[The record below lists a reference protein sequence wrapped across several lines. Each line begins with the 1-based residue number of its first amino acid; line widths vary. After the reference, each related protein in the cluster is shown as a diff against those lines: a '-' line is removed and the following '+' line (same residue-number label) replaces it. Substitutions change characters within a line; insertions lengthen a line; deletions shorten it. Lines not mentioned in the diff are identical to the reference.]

1 MTMKHSILLIDD
13 DQELCGLL
21 KEYFTAEGFEVAMA
35 HTGTEGLQLALKQNF
50 DLILLDVM
58 LPEMDGFEVLK
69 ALRVQKMTPVIML
82 TAKGDDFDRIFGLE
96 LGADDYIPKPFNH
109 RELLARVKAI
119 TRRVDHYKQHS
130 PDDTFT
136 IHQLRL
142 DVASRSATVN
152 GGVLSLTGTEYEVLL
167 LLVRTAGEVVDKQTI
182 SRQVLGRPLVPYD
195 RSIDMHV
202 SNVRKKIAAL
212 SEHTYIK
219 TIRGAGYIFLK
230 A

>member
-21 KEYFTAEGFEVAMA
+21 TEYFTAEGFEVAMA

-152 GGVLSLTGTEYEVLL
+152 GEVLSLTGTEYEVLL

>member
-152 GGVLSLTGTEYEVLL
+152 GEVLSLTGTEYEVLL

>member
-69 ALRVQKMTPVIML
+69 ALRVQKMTPIIML

-152 GGVLSLTGTEYEVLL
+152 GEVLSLTGTEYEVLL

>member
-1 MTMKHSILLIDD
+1 MKHSILLIDD
-13 DQELCGLL
+13 DQELCSLL

-130 PDDTFT
+130 SNDTFT

-152 GGVLSLTGTEYEVLL
+152 GEVLSLTGTEYEVLL

>member
-1 MTMKHSILLIDD
+1 MKHSILLIDD

-119 TRRVDHYKQHS
+119 TRRVNHYKQHS
-130 PDDTFT
+130 LDDTFT

-152 GGVLSLTGTEYEVLL
+152 GEVLSLTGTEYEVLL

>member
-1 MTMKHSILLIDD
+1 MTIRHSILLIDD
-13 DQELCGLL
+13 DQALCDLL
-21 KEYFTAEGFEVAMA
+21 HEYFSAEGFEVDME
-35 HTGTEGLQLALKQNF
+35 HTGTEGLQRALKQNF

-69 ALRVQKMTPVIML
+69 SLRLQKMTPIIML

-119 TRRVDHYKQHS
+119 TRRVDHYKHHS
-130 PDDTFT
+130 PQDTFS
-136 IHQLRL
+136 IHQLSL
-142 DVASRSATVN
+142 DIGARSASVS
-152 GGVLSLTGTEYEVLL
+152 GELLSLTGTEYEVLQ
-167 LLVRTAGEVVDKQTI
+167 LLVRSAGEVVDKQTI

-212 SEHTYIK
+212 SDHTYIK
-219 TIRGAGYIFLK
+219 TIRGSGYIFLK

>member
-13 DQELCGLL
+13 DQELCSLL

-136 IHQLRL
+136 IHQLR
-142 DVASRSATVN
+142 
-152 GGVLSLTGTEYEVLL
+152 
-167 LLVRTAGEVVDKQTI
+167 
-182 SRQVLGRPLVPYD
+182 
-195 RSIDMHV
+195 
-202 SNVRKKIAAL
+202 
-212 SEHTYIK
+212 
-219 TIRGAGYIFLK
+219 
-230 A
+230 

>member
-1 MTMKHSILLIDD
+1 MKHSILLIDD
-13 DQELCGLL
+13 DQELCSLL

-35 HTGTEGLQLALKQNF
+35 HTGTEGLKLALKQNF

-152 GGVLSLTGTEYEVLL
+152 GEMLSLTGTEYEVLH

>member
-1 MTMKHSILLIDD
+1 MKHSILLIDD
-13 DQELCGLL
+13 DQELCSLL

-35 HTGTEGLQLALKQNF
+35 HTGTEGLQLALKKNF

-130 PDDTFT
+130 QDDTFT
-136 IHQLRL
+136 IQQLRL

-152 GGVLSLTGTEYEVLL
+152 GEVLSLTGTEYEVLH

-219 TIRGAGYIFLK
+219 TIRSAGYIFLK

>member
-13 DQELCGLL
+13 DQELCSLL

-35 HTGTEGLQLALKQNF
+35 HTGTEGLKLALKQNF

-152 GGVLSLTGTEYEVLL
+152 GEMLSLTGTEYEVLH

>member
-1 MTMKHSILLIDD
+1 MKHSILLIDD
-13 DQELCGLL
+13 DQDLCSLL
-21 KEYFTAEGFEVAMA
+21 NEYFSAEGFAVAME
-35 HTGTEGLQLALKQNF
+35 HSGPEGLQRAVKQNF

-58 LPEMDGFEVLK
+58 LPDMDGFEVLK
-69 ALRVQKMTPVIML
+69 ALRVHKMTPVIML

-130 PDDTFT
+130 PDDTYT
-136 IHQLRL
+136 IHQLSL
-142 DVASRSATVN
+142 DVGARSASVN
-152 GGVLSLTGTEYEVLL
+152 GEILALTGTEYEVLH
-167 LLVRTAGEVVDKQTI
+167 LLVRSAGEVVDKQTI
-182 SRQVLGRPLVPYD
+182 SRQVLGRALVPYD

-219 TIRGAGYIFLK
+219 TIRGSGYIFLK

>member
-119 TRRVDHYKQHS
+119 TRRVNHYKQHS
-130 PDDTFT
+130 LDDTFT

-152 GGVLSLTGTEYEVLL
+152 GEVLSLTGTEYEVLL

>member
-1 MTMKHSILLIDD
+1 MKHSILLIDD

>member
-1 MTMKHSILLIDD
+1 MKHSILLIDD
-13 DQELCGLL
+13 DKGLCELLH
-21 KEYFTAEGFEVAMA
+21 EYFSAEGFNVAMA
-35 HTGTEGLQLALKQNF
+35 HTGTQGLSQALKEDF
-50 DLILLDVM
+50 DVILLDVM

-69 ALRVQKMTPVIML
+69 AYRAEKMTPIIML

-119 TRRVDHYKQHS
+119 TRRVDHYKQHANQHAYH
-130 PDDTFT
+130 FK
-136 IHQLRL
+136 QLTL
-142 DVASRSATVN
+142 DVAARSVHVN
-152 GGVLSLTGTEYEVLL
+152 QQPLSLTGTEYEILL
-167 LLVRTAGEVVDKQTI
+167 LLVKSAGEIIDKQTI

-202 SNVRKKIAAL
+202 SNVRKKIAEH
-212 SEHTYIK
+212 SEDDYIK
-219 TIRGAGYIFLK
+219 TIRGAGYVFLQ

>member
-1 MTMKHSILLIDD
+1 MKHSILLIDD
-13 DQELCGLL
+13 DQELCSLL

-35 HTGTEGLQLALKQNF
+35 HTGTQGLQLALKKNF

-130 PDDTFT
+130 QDDTFT
-136 IHQLRL
+136 IQQLRL

-152 GGVLSLTGTEYEVLL
+152 GEVLSLTGTEYEVLH

>member
-1 MTMKHSILLIDD
+1 MKHSILLIDD
-13 DQELCGLL
+13 DQELCSLL

-35 HTGTEGLQLALKQNF
+35 HTGTEGLQLALKKNF

-130 PDDTFT
+130 QDDTFT
-136 IHQLRL
+136 IQQLRL

-152 GGVLSLTGTEYEVLL
+152 GEVLSLTGTEYEVLH

>member
-152 GGVLSLTGTEYEVLL
+152 GEVLSLTGTEYEVLH

>member
-1 MTMKHSILLIDD
+1 MKHSILLIDD
-13 DQELCGLL
+13 DQELCSLL

-152 GGVLSLTGTEYEVLL
+152 GEVLSLTGTEYEVLL
-167 LLVRTAGEVVDKQTI
+167 LLVKTAGEVVDKQTI

>member
-13 DQELCGLL
+13 DQELCSLL

-130 PDDTFT
+130 LDDTFT

-152 GGVLSLTGTEYEVLL
+152 GEVLSLTGTEYEVLL

>member
-13 DQELCGLL
+13 DQELCSLL

-69 ALRVQKMTPVIML
+69 ALRIQKMTPVIML

-152 GGVLSLTGTEYEVLL
+152 GEVLSLTGTEYEVLH

>member
-13 DQELCGLL
+13 DQELCSLL

-152 GGVLSLTGTEYEVLL
+152 GEVLSLTGTEYEVLH

>member
-21 KEYFTAEGFEVAMA
+21 TEYFTAEGFEVAMA

>member
-1 MTMKHSILLIDD
+1 MKHSILLIDD

-21 KEYFTAEGFEVAMA
+21 TEYFTAEGFEVAMA